1 MQILAVDLGTDTLPA
16 QGLGREP
23 AEPALMQRP
32 PRQRHQSVIEA
43 SMLARAW
50 GRIGGVWATL
60 VMVLFLVSLRRGGWH
75 LGADVSAGRCTM
87 SGNRPRR

>member
-1 MQILAVDLGTDTLPA
+1 
-16 QGLGREP
+16 
-23 AEPALMQRP
+23 
-32 PRQRHQSVIEA
+32 
-43 SMLARAW
+43 MLARAW